1 MQYGGDPQ
9 CCSALAGDKREEKPL
24 TSGSLGNC
32 GCPAPPFMTGFLC
45 YKSVTKW
52 ILYYEGTFY
61 VTGPKFPLLRLKRTP
76 ISSGSTNPN
85 PNLCLS
91 PRCCL
96 PSSPLFLWG
105 RTSKVSRQGG
115 EWTQKCLSRPRLFN
129 SSFSIANNPK
139 LKTLK

>member
-52 ILYYEGTFY
+52 ILYYEGN
-61 VTGPKFPLLRLKRTP
+61 LLRDRAQ
-76 ISSGSTNPN
+76 
-85 PNLCLS
+85 
-91 PRCCL
+91 
-96 PSSPLFLWG
+96 
-105 RTSKVSRQGG
+105 VSL
-115 EWTQKCLSRPRLFN
+115 TQAEKNTDF
-129 SSFSIANNPK
+129 FGVH
-139 LKTLK
+139 